1 VENYFTDT
9 LLYQKIGKAS
19 KESLPDDDDS
29 GNEVDSESEADMLAI
44 LIGELIVPCHNNPQ
58 CNTPEDEGK
67 LVINDNISFDYPVS
81 VELFESITDSSLH
94 MPLHKPSTSSIP
106 VESIEGAVLL
116 IPTSKEGQLPI
127 VFGKAQ
133 LQRSAIADSSS
144 DSDTPTN
151 FPLCATSA
159 PYDEE
164 NGIQPEAW
172 EGPEF

>member
-1 VENYFTDT
+1 MGNY
-9 LLYQKIGKAS
+9 
-19 KESLPDDDDS
+19 
-29 GNEVDSESEADMLAI
+29 
-44 LIGELIVPCHNNPQ
+44 
-58 CNTPEDEGK
+58 
-67 LVINDNISFDYPVS
+67 DNISFDYPVS
-81 VELFESITDSSLH
+81 VGLFESVMDSSLH

-144 DSDTPTN
+144 DSDTPQ
-151 FPLCATSA
+151 FFLLCATSA

-164 NGIQPEAW
+164 NRVQPEAW
-172 EGPEF
+172 EGPEFRKRKT